1 MPAPGAA
8 SERRRRFRAALAARR
23 LLLFPGA
30 FMPLSA
36 MLIEAKGFDGVYASG
51 AVMSAELG
59 LPDIG
64 LTTLT
69 EVTSRA
75 YEIARVTTLPV
86 LVDADTGFGEVV
98 NLARTVQSLE
108 DAGVA
113 GLHVEDQVNP
123 KRCGHLDGKEV
134 VDQRTAVRR
143 ISACVAARRDPELV
157 IVARTDIRALDGLEA
172 ATERAKAL
180 ADAGAD
186 MIFPEALASLDEYAA
201 MRKAVDVP
209 ILANVTEF
217 GKNDL
222 FSARQLESVGVNL
235 AIYPVSL
242 LRLAMGIA
250 ETALDILKAEGTLAS
265 LVPQMQTRAR
275 LYELLNYRAYNEF
288 DSAIFNFGETR

>member
-1 MPAPGAA
+1 MPAPEAA
-8 SERRRRFRAALAARR
+8 TDRRRRFRTALAENR

-30 FMPLSA
+30 FTPLSA
-36 MLIEAKGFDGVYASG
+36 KLIEDKGFDGVYASG
-51 AVMSAELG
+51 AVISAELG

-64 LTTLT
+64 LITLT
-69 EVTSRA
+69 EVASRA
-75 YEIARVTTLPV
+75 REIARATTLPV

-98 NLARTVQSLE
+98 NVARTVQLLE

-134 VDQRTAVRR
+134 VDQQTAVRR
-143 ISACVAARRDPELV
+143 ISACVAARRDRELL
-157 IVARTDIRALDGLEA
+157 IVARTDIRALEGLDA
-172 ATERAKAL
+172 ATERARTL

-201 MRKAVDVP
+201 MRKAVSVP

-217 GKNDL
+217 GKNEL
-222 FSARQLESVGVNL
+222 FSAHQLESVGVNL

-242 LRLAMGIA
+242 LRLAMGVA
-250 ETALDILKAEGTLAS
+250 ETALDTLRADGTLAG
-265 LVPQMQTRAR
+265 LLPQMQTRAR
-275 LYELLNYRAYNEF
+275 LYELLGYREYNEF
-288 DSAIFNFGETR
+288 DSAIFNFGET